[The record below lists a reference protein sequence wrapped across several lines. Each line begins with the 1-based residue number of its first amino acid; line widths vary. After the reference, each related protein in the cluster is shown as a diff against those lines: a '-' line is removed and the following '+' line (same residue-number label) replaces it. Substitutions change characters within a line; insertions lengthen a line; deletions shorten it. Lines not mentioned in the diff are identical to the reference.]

1 MLGKELQ
8 MSAMEQG
15 LKLLVLTLLV
25 GFIIYV
31 PPESHTVELNGQ
43 QLQSPEHGQS

>member
-1 MLGKELQ
+1 

-25 GFIIYV
+25 GFIRYV
-31 PPESHTVELNGQ
+31 PPESHTLVLNGQ
-43 QLQSPEHGQS
+43 QLQSPAQGHS